1 MCTLLGFLEVQVKVK
16 VKVNDMVQVVQRVGI
31 TLKKFIELLN

>member
-16 VKVNDMVQVVQRVGI
+16 VKVNDMVQVVQRVVI
-31 TLKKFIELLN
+31 TSKKFIELLN